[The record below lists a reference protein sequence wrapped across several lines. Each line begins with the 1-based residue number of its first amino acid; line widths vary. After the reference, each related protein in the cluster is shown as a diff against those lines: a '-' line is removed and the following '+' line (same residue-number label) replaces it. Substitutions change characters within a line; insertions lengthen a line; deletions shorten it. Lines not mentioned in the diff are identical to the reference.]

1 MDTMGRVKFAFL
13 VGLCLVVAGCGYNFR
28 GKQNNLPS
36 DVRTVAIPVFENHT
50 GELRI
55 ERPFTDETIFQFTR
69 SQMLRVVSEGQADA
83 VLKGIIKE
91 VKTEDVALSRGQAS
105 TQRRLTITVSA
116 QLMRRSDG
124 KVLWED
130 RALEKNRTFNVAG
143 TIQATEQN
151 KALAVTELARDLSQ
165 TLHDRVFE
173 NF

>member
-1 MDTMGRVKFAFL
+1 MKKTLAL
-13 VGLCLVVAGCGYNFR
+13 GLILSLAILAGCGYNFR
-28 GKQNNLPS
+28 GKQNNLPT

-55 ERPFTDETIFQFTR
+55 ERAFTDETIFQFTR

-91 VKTEDVALSRGQAS
+91 VKSEDVALSRTQAS
-105 TQRRLTITVSA
+105 SQRRLTIVVSA
-116 QLMRRSDG
+116 TLTRRSDG

-130 RALEKNRTFNVAG
+130 RALEKNGTYNVASS
-143 TIQATEQN
+143 IQATDLN
-151 KALAVTELARDLSQ
+151 KQTAVTQVAKDLAE

>member
-1 MDTMGRVKFAFL
+1 MRKALALGL
-13 VGLCLVVAGCGYNFR
+13 VLTLAGLAGCGYNFR

-55 ERPFTDETIFQFTR
+55 ERVFTDETIFQFTR
-69 SQMLRVVSEGQADA
+69 SQMLRLVGEGQADA

-91 VKTEDVALSRGQAS
+91 VRTEDVALTRGQAS
-105 TQRRLTITVSA
+105 SQRRLTIVVSA
-116 QLMRRSDG
+116 SLTRRSDG
-124 KVLWED
+124 RVLWED
-130 RALEKNRTFNVAG
+130 RVLEKNRTYNVASS
-143 TIQATEQN
+143 IQASDQN
-151 KALAVTELARDLSQ
+151 KSAAVTELAKDLAE

>member
-1 MDTMGRVKFAFL
+1 MKKLCT
-13 VGLCLVVAGCGYNFR
+13 VGLLLAAACALAACGYNFR

-36 DVRTVAIPVFENHT
+36 DVPTVAIPVLENQT

-55 ERPFTDETIFQFTR
+55 ERVFTDEIIFQFTR

-83 VLKGIIKE
+83 VLKAVIKRVE
-91 VKTEDVALSRGQAS
+91 TEDVSLTRGQAS
-105 TQRRLTITVSA
+105 QQRRLTVTVGA
-116 QLMRRSDG
+116 ELIRRSDG

-130 RALEKNRTFNVAG
+130 RALEKNRTFNVG
-143 TIQATEQN
+143 STVQSTDQFKQQAFSD
-151 KALAVTELARDLSQ
+151 LAKDLAQ